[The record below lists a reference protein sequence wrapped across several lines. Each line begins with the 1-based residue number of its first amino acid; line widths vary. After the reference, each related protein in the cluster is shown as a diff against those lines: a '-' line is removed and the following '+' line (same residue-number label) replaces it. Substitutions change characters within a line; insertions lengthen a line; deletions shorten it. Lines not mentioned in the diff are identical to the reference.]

1 MVMSVRFVVPNL
13 GVYQRTERATMREVK
28 HTLYPQNGL
37 SVKFNLE
44 NSLNSVNL
52 GVTFKI
58 VWSGP

>member
-13 GVYQRTERATMREVK
+13 GIYQRTERATMREVK
-28 HTLYPQNGL
+28 HTLHQNGL

>member
-28 HTLYPQNGL
+28 HTLYQNGL

-44 NSLNSVNL
+44 NSLNSVDL